1 MVQCAI
7 NALNAEFP
15 FSISAD
21 TSRLKGL
28 TYTTIASLAQRK
40 PELFQQVTNPPS
52 PLLARALKRNPFCSP
67 QDLAVFKLLSAAIS
81 TEKEAVKSFVQ
92 EALGTLTH
100 AYYAAPE
107 ETLVALK
114 ALLLENVEKVPRVFS
129 AHVVFVD

>member
-40 PELFQQVTNPPS
+40 PELFQQVTNPPLPS
-52 PLLARALKRNPFCSP
+52 
-67 QDLAVFKLLSAAIS
+67 
-81 TEKEAVKSFVQ
+81 
-92 EALGTLTH
+92 
-100 AYYAAPE
+100 
-107 ETLVALK
+107 
-114 ALLLENVEKVPRVFS
+114 
-129 AHVVFVD
+129 